1 VTVKRLLTFAAG
13 LSLVVVG
20 LVGFTTAA
28 SRPPRAGAAASAC
41 PLQVNLLN
49 GGFEQPDFGA
59 PGYYQVNP
67 TTGSNHNGLGPYPPI
82 PGWQTT
88 DSFGE
93 IEIWQ
98 QPGPVPGSPVPAD
111 EGIQYAE
118 LNANSPSTLYQEIP
132 TTPGQVLYWGLSH
145 RGRVGV
151 DTMSLHLGPAGV
163 TGPVIQTMS
172 DGPAAWGHYTGTYI
186 VPPGQT
192 TTRFAFTADSSDGG
206 LGSLSVGNF
215 LDDVS
220 FGTPPCLT
228 IDKSVTPSTPVNP
241 GDVLTY
247 HLTVK
252 NAGGA
257 DAENTVLHD
266 TIPTGATYVPGSL
279 AITAGPGTGAIS
291 DPADGDRGEVVGN
304 TVTVRLGNAVTAS
317 GGTLP
322 NTDTVPETDV
332 SFQVQVDGTA
342 ALVSNTATASYE
354 TSIPAGPSTF
364 TSTSNT
370 ADAPVT
376 APTTTSTSSTST
388 STTSTSTTS
397 TSTTTAPAPT
407 TTAPPPVTTTT
418 QALFPTDPTDPFLLR
433 QFTDPPIHSDPPGTE
448 GVAPADLA
456 STGTNSRSTV
466 GIAFASI
473 GLGLMILA
481 LRGRRLLG

>member
-1 VTVKRLLTFAAG
+1 M
-13 LSLVVVG
+13 VVIG

-28 SRPPRAGAAASAC
+28 SPPARAAAAASTC
-41 PLQVNLLN
+41 PLQVNLLD
-49 GGFEQPDFGA
+49 GGFEQPQFA
-59 PGYYQVNP
+59 ASGYYQLNP
-67 TTGSNHNGLGPYPPI
+67 TTGVSHNGNGPFPPI

-88 DSFGE
+88 DSLGE

-111 EGIQYAE
+111 EGTQYAE

-132 TTPGQVLYWGLSH
+132 TTPGQILYWGLSH

-172 DGPAAWGHYTGTYI
+172 DGTGAWGHYTGTYT

-192 TTRFAFTADSSDGG
+192 VTRFAFTADSSDGG

-228 IDKSVTPSTPVNP
+228 IDKSVTPATPVNP

-257 DAENTVLHD
+257 DAEQTVLND
-266 TIPTGATYVPGSL
+266 TIPSGATYVPGSL
-279 AITAGPGTGAIS
+279 AVTAGPGTGPITDAV
-291 DPADGDRGEVVGN
+291 DGDRGEVVGN
-304 TVTVRLGNAVTAS
+304 AVTVRLGNGVTAS

-322 NTDTVPETDV
+322 NTDTVPETAV
-332 SFQVQVDGTA
+332 SFQVTVDGTA
-342 ALVSNTATASYE
+342 ATVSNTATATYA

-364 TSTSNT
+364 SSTSNT
-370 ADAPVT
+370 AVATVT
-376 APTTTSTSSTST
+376 APTSTSTTSTSTST
-388 STTSTSTTS
+388 STTSTSTT
-397 TSTTTAPAPT
+397 TTTAAPT
-407 TTAPPPVTTTT
+407 TTVPTTTVPPSVTTTT
-418 QALFPTDPTDPFLLR
+418 QALFPSDTTDGPFLLR
-433 QFTDPPIHSDPPGTE
+433 RFPTTFTNDPIHSDPD
-448 GVAPADLA
+448 PANGAVSPTNLA
-456 STGTNSRSTV
+456 DTGADSHSPV

-481 LRGRRLLG
+481 LRGRRLVG